1 MFFDVYWSVKLGV
14 NAIMQ
19 KNLKENR
26 DWWPKAKL
34 FSSTPSFTRYILY
47 YDLGFFLNAHTL

>member
-47 YDLGFFLNAHTL
+47 YDLGFF